1 MGDLKDRME
10 EEEKGV
16 RIMIGED
23 FNARTGE
30 KGGWIEED
38 GEEMEGQGRRIKGQ
52 ENKQKGE
59 KAIRVYRGKGIDD
72 ITWKR
77 ERRRRRRVYIHSRE
91 GETVI
96 G

>member
-16 RIMIGED
+16 RIIIGED

-30 KGGWIEED
+30 KRGWIEED